1 MIRSFIIICG
11 ICVLAFA
18 QTQKLS
24 EMMQFIDASLNP
36 SGGNCSGLE
45 FVISDMGTGGGFAA
59 HMQLAAS
66 EWMRAFKL
74 VNFEKP
80 VIIIG
85 HIWRYSEGRECKKSG
100 YDWTCF
106 FQPMSRCQNELLK
119 SGKQIQV
126 QTQSVELDDKLVPER
141 FRELGLWP
149 WWGAIQAYMFHR
161 MQPRVLAYVAER
173 SVAANFPYLLPAL
186 PYSGNNIH
194 NLFNISTA
202 HTRGTGPVAG
212 LHVRHGDK
220 SSDGFRHHS
229 LSSQAAH
236 IIKSNEC
243 LKETNRSH
251 SGSPACIVT
260 DAEGKFSQIPVFVAS
275 DDPKVVKAAEQAGF
289 TTLHSSLSLQTADR
303 GMFAELGSHPE
314 MGFNASLEIIADI
327 FLLSR
332 CSTLIGI
339 ASSQVFRMAADLSMA
354 AGTLRYLVAMDHD
367 QLPRMHAMSRKYHL
381 PTPERF
387 EAP

>member
-1 MIRSFIIICG
+1 MIRAAVSICLIG
-11 ICVLAFA
+11 LTYAANLA
-18 QTQKLS
+18 
-24 EMMQFIDASLNP
+24 EMMDYIDFAMNP
-36 SGGNCSGLE
+36 SSGNCSGIE

-74 VNFEKP
+74 VKFEKP
-80 VIIIG
+80 VLIMG

-106 FQPMSRCQNELLK
+106 FQPMSRCQSELLK

-126 QTQSVELDDKLVPER
+126 QTQSVELDDKLVPKR
-141 FRELGLWP
+141 FREDGLWP

-161 MQPRVLAYVAER
+161 MQPRVLAYVKER
-173 SVAANFPYLLPAL
+173 SIKAKFPYLQPVPL
-186 PYSGNNIH
+186 YDGFNIH
-194 NLFNISTA
+194 ALFNGSM
-202 HTRGTGPVAG
+202 GPVAG

-220 SSDGFRHHS
+220 SSDGFKHHS

-236 IIKSNEC
+236 VAKSNEC
-243 LKETNRSH
+243 LKDTNH
-251 SGSPACIVT
+251 SSGGCIVT
-260 DAEGKFSQIPVFVAS
+260 DSQGKFSTIPVFVAS
-275 DDPKVVKAAEQAGF
+275 DDPSVVKAAEQASY

-314 MGFNASLEIIADI
+314 LGFNASLEIIADI
-327 FLLSR
+327 YLLSR

-339 ASSQVFRMAADLSMA
+339 ASSQVFRMAADLSRA
-354 AGTLRYLVAMDHD
+354 ADRLHYLVAMDFD
-367 QLPRMHAMSRKYHL
+367 QLPRMHSMSRKYHL

-387 EAP
+387 DAP